1 MNSSL
6 EERKHKYVEAVQIDY
21 LPPEK
26 TFWQPTPPSY
36 HSTNNEALNYD
47 KPINTEEPLIIKKTK
62 KEWMIGLV
70 MLIVAALLLYL
81 LGEDQFG
88 FAQFL
93 FAVLLLIFV
102 LPRLLDNKALIR
114 ISTESIWFYKEDK
127 EIPWESVLLTI
138 IKTIHEENP
147 SYFFIIHYYD
157 AGLDEFHQIEL
168 PLNAV
173 ISPAALSAT
182 IEAFRP
188 TGISS

>member
-1 MNSSL
+1 MSATL
-6 EERKHKYVEAVQIDY
+6 EERKSQYIEAVQMEY
-21 LPPEK
+21 QPPEK

-36 HSTNNEALNYD
+36 NSTKNEALSYN
-47 KPINTEEPLIIKKTK
+47 KPIDPEEPLIIKRTK

-93 FAVLLLIFV
+93 VAVLLLVFV
-102 LPRLLDNKALIR
+102 LPRLLDNTALIR
-114 ISTESIWFYKEDK
+114 ISRESIWLYKEDK
-127 EIPWESVLLTI
+127 EIRWESVLLTV

-147 SYFFIIHYYD
+147 FHFFIIHYYD
-157 AGLDEFHQIEL
+157 ESLDEFHQLEI
-168 PLNAV
+168 PLNGM
-173 ISPAALSAT
+173 ISPATLSAT

-188 TGISS
+188 PGSLS

>member
-1 MNSSL
+1 MSSSL
-6 EERKHKYVEAVQIDY
+6 EERKHQYIEAVQIDY

-26 TFWQPTPPSY
+26 TLWQATPPSY
-36 HSTNNEALNYD
+36 HPTKNEGIHYD
-47 KPINTEEPLIIKKTK
+47 NQIDTEEPVIIKRTK

-88 FAQFL
+88 FSQFL

-114 ISTESIWFYKEDK
+114 ISGESIWLYKEDK
-127 EIPWESVLLTI
+127 EIPWKSVLLTI
-138 IKTIHEENP
+138 IKTIHDENP

-157 AGLDEFHQIEL
+157 AALDEFHQLEIAL
-168 PLNAV
+168 DGV
-173 ISPAALSAT
+173 ISPVKLSAT

-188 TGISS
+188 AESLS